1 MSETLLL
8 IGYFGYGNLGD
19 EETLRVFTEELT
31 ARDIPY
37 RTLICGHAHG
47 QCGAT
52 DGTPTQ
58 NTVGR
63 CDLLSLKK
71 AMAECRGIVLVG
83 GNLLQS
89 ESSRRSLLYYTLLL
103 RYALR
108 QGKPVSLFAG
118 GIGGFRLE
126 KEKKSIEKLIA
137 RFSFLGFR
145 TFSDVARIKE
155 KNSEKCKV
163 CFTPDLCFSLEES
176 VEQKENL
183 LLLIPRGRAV
193 DDADFRLLIREAKRA
208 AWRVAV
214 AVFFPGEDGKALTRL
229 SKECGIGLFFP
240 TDYEAFARYGAVARL
255 AVSERFHGG
264 VFSLLCH
271 TPCFLLSA
279 SEKSR
284 ALCDTVAALVP
295 KDPPLRPFTGYAEL
309 RESLGDGFFS
319 PAEHSETKAKKETGE
334 DLSGF
339 SSLLSDLRKTA
350 RRAFDDFVK
359 NPSGR

>member
-1 MSETLLL
+1 MQDSLLL

-19 EETLRVFTEELT
+19 EETLRIFTEELKERKIRYLTVVGGRAKTRGET
-31 ARDIPY
+31 AKDAQAEP
-37 RTLICGHAHG
+37 
-47 QCGAT
+47 
-52 DGTPTQ
+52 
-58 NTVGR
+58 TVGR
-63 CDLLSLKK
+63 RDLPALKK
-71 AMAECRGIVLVG
+71 AVAHCRGIVLVG

-89 ESSRRSLLYYTLLL
+89 ESSSRSLFYYTLLL

-118 GIGGFRLE
+118 GIGGFRLG
-126 KEKKSIEKLIA
+126 KEKKSIEKLIT

-145 TFSDVARIKE
+145 TFSDVARIKG

-163 CFTPDLCFSLEES
+163 CFTPDLCFSLEER

-183 LLLIPRGRAV
+183 LLLIPRGGAA
-193 DDADFRLLIREAKRA
+193 DDPDFRLLIREAKRA

-214 AVFFPGEDGKALTRL
+214 AVFFPKEDGKALTRL
-229 SKECGIGLFFP
+229 SKEYGTDLFFP
-240 TDYEAFARYGAVARL
+240 TDYEEFARCGAAARL

-295 KDPPLRPFTGYAEL
+295 EDPPLRQFTGYAGL
-309 RESLGDGFFS
+309 RKSFGDGFFS
-319 PAEHSETKAKKETGE
+319 RAEDPDAKAKKETGE

-339 SSLLSDLRKTA
+339 SSLLSYLRKTV
-350 RRAFDDFVK
+350 RRAFDDFAK